1 MLMSETVSVM
11 VIVVGDRFDIEYNK
25 DLLRLPVSLSPRI
38 DAPKG
43 VFIPLIREGP
53 QPHKSLTRVLG
64 TAEADVPV
72 ASTGVAGKAVA
83 EVAREAT
90 GRNIEYV
97 VATACDALTQG
108 NEIFT
113 TVMRI
118 VGIGLEQAGRPFSL
132 VARKV

>member
-1 MLMSETVSVM
+1 M
-11 VIVVGDRFDIEYNK
+11 VIAVGDRFDIEN
-25 DLLRLPVSLSPRI
+25 DEAFLRLPVSLSLRI
-38 DAPKG
+38 VAPKG
-43 VFIPLIREGP
+43 VFIPLIRESP
-53 QPHKSLTRVLG
+53 QPQKSLTRVLG

-72 ASTGVAGKAVA
+72 ASTGVAGEAVS
-83 EVAREAT
+83 EVAREPA

-97 VATACDALTQG
+97 IATACDALTQG

-118 VGIGLEQAGRPFSL
+118 VGIGLEQAARPFSL

>member
-1 MLMSETVSVM
+1 M

-25 DLLRLPVSLSPRI
+25 DLLRLPVSLSLRI

-43 VFIPLIREGP
+43 VFIPLIRESP

-72 ASTGVAGKAVA
+72 ASTWVAGEAVA
-83 EVAREAT
+83 EVAREPA

-97 VATACDALTQG
+97 VATACDTLTQG